1 MKKFSK
7 KNLKPLTENSIRPK
21 NLMDGQKKAMNAD
34 IEWLKNRSIDFIDID
49 CPACGS
55 SNSKLLY
62 KKYYL
67 RHLLCK
73 NCLTQ
78 YVSPRPTKALLADF
92 YKNSL
97 NYAYWAKYIF
107 SASADVRKEKIFKP
121 RAQFLINCLKKKKI
135 KGKLLEIGAAYG
147 YFCEE
152 IKKFKYFDKIIGI
165 EPTPDLAKIL
175 RSKNIDVI
183 ESSYEEAKLI
193 FKFDAIVN
201 FEVIEHLFNPKE
213 FLQWCFNNLNPGG
226 CLYLT
231 CPNIGGFETKVLGKE
246 STTVDHEHLNLFNT
260 TSIKELVED
269 VGFEKVVVT
278 TPGVLD
284 FDIVKQS
291 YLSKKINKNR
301 LGSFLL
307 SLIESKSSDVEKKF
321 QQYLIKSN
329 NSTHMM
335 LLAYKPL

>member
-21 NLMDGQKKAMNAD
+21 TLMHGQKKAMNAD

-152 IKKFKYFDKIIGI
+152 IKKFKYFDKVIGI

-246 STTVDHEHLNLFNT
+246 SDTVDHEHLNLFNT